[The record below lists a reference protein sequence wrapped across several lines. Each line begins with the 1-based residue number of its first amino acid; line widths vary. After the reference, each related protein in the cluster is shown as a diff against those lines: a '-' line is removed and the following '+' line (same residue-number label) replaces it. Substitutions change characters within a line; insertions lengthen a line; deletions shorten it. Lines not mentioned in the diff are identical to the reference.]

1 LLCEYTLFSLKYFYI
16 FISYIYQKHI
26 IMDKLPKIA
35 QKLPYIKEEKAG
47 RKAFCTCGL
56 SSKNPYCDGS
66 HKGTGFSPEIVIIE
80 EDKKVAWCGC
90 KHSSK
95 GAFCDGS
102 HRNL

>member
-1 LLCEYTLFSLKYFYI
+1 ME
-16 FISYIYQKHI
+16 
-26 IMDKLPKIA
+26 KLPKIA
-35 QKLPYIKEEKAG
+35 RKSPYVADEKAG

-56 SSKNPYCDGS
+56 SSKDPYCDGS
-66 HKGTGFSPEIVIIE
+66 HKGTGFSPEIVILE
-80 EDKKVAWCGC
+80 EDKKVVWCGC